1 MQSTRGVPV
10 HVDDIHIGASFR
22 HVIPFWFDGSEDLT
36 VSIGDIW
43 ITPPTGICIPGDI
56 APEGTCMQLGV
67 CGLVPPRCVSN
78 QWECPIVDAYEENE
92 VSCDGL
98 DNDCDGITDEELD
111 RACSTDPEQPRLLI
125 LNYPNNPSGSS
136 YPQEELAELAE
147 IARTRKLVI
156 LSDEI
161 YGEVHHDGEHVS
173 IARFYPEGTILSA
186 GLSKWCGAGGWRLGT
201 FLFPPALRW
210 LQDAMGAIASETFT
224 ATSAPIQYAAVRAF
238 EGGEEIEQY
247 LLHSRRILKAIA
259 TSLVTS
265 FEDAGIRVV
274 KPAGGFYLFLDF
286 SQHTEAFAA
295 RGITN
300 GQELTNRLLEEA
312 GVAIL
317 PGEDFGRPQQ
327 ELSARLAYVNFDGER
342 ALAAAA
348 NSPSDTPLPSNVLE
362 ETCGDVLKGANRLC
376 DWVKG
381 VE

>member
-1 MQSTRGVPV
+1 MQRG
-10 HVDDIHIGASFR
+10 
-22 HVIPFWFDGSEDLT
+22 
-36 VSIGDIW
+36 
-43 ITPPTGICIPGDI
+43 
-56 APEGTCMQLGV
+56 
-67 CGLVPPRCVSN
+67 
-78 QWECPIVDAYEENE
+78 
-92 VSCDGL
+92 
-98 DNDCDGITDEELD
+98 
-111 RACSTDPEQPRLLI
+111 
-125 LNYPNNPSGSS
+125 
-136 YPQEELAELAE
+136 
-147 IARTRKLVI
+147 
-156 LSDEI
+156 
-161 YGEVHHDGEHVS
+161 
-173 IARFYPEGTILSA
+173 
-186 GLSKWCGAGGWRLGT
+186 
-201 FLFPPALRW
+201 
-210 LQDAMGAIASETFT
+210 
-224 ATSAPIQYAAVRAF
+224 
-238 EGGEEIEQY
+238 
-247 LLHSRRILKAIA
+247 IA

-274 KPAGGFYLFLDF
+274 KPSGGFYLFLDF